1 MPPLDLRTIVFV
13 TGVMGGLM
21 ALVLYS
27 MRRTYPASIQGL
39 REWSGG
45 PLWIFVSTLLFGG
58 RGTLP
63 DFVTVVLANLALLAG
78 TLLLLAGTVR
88 FFNRSWPPGLL
99 PGALLM
105 VLPLLWWW
113 GVYAPN
119 YSNRLVLGNLIMAG
133 VSIGMAALIASH
145 DRRSFPARFTVL
157 VLGLLATVT
166 LGRAISAFL
175 HPVGHD
181 LFSNSWPQ
189 VVYLTGFS
197 FGSLL
202 LTIGLVL
209 LADERL
215 RQELHHLVSHD
226 SLTGALSR
234 HALFQQGQ
242 REMERAR
249 RNNKPLAALMLDLDH
264 FKHINDSH
272 GHLVGDRVLKDFADR
287 VQGTLRRVDV
297 MGRFGGEE
305 FLVLLPEADT
315 NQALAVAERIR
326 ASRTRDSTLPLCT
339 VSIGLAVAQS
349 PAGSSPNALL
359 DTLIARADEA
369 LYRAKADG
377 RDRTVVAETTTITS

>member
-1 MPPLDLRTIVFV
+1 
-13 TGVMGGLM
+13 MGGLM

-27 MRRTYPASIQGL
+27 MRRTYPVSIQGL

-88 FFNRSWPPGLL
+88 FFNRNWPTGLL

-119 YSNRLVLGNLIMAG
+119 YSSRLVLGNLIMAG
-133 VSIGMAALIASH
+133 VSVIMATLIAIH
-145 DRRSFPARFTVL
+145 DRRSFPARFTIL

-166 LGRAISAFL
+166 LGRSVSAFL

-234 HALFQQGQ
+234 HALFQEGQ
-242 REMERAR
+242 KEMERAR
-249 RNNKPLAALMLDLDH
+249 RNGKPLAALMLDLDH
-264 FKHINDSH
+264 FKQINDSH
-272 GHLVGDRVLKDFADR
+272 GHQVGDRVLKDFADR
-287 VQGTLRRVDV
+287 VQSSLRRVDV
-297 MGRFGGEE
+297 LGRFGGEE

-315 NQALAVAERIR
+315 DQALAVAERIR
-326 ASRTRDSTLPLCT
+326 ASRTHEPGLPVCT
-339 VSIGLAVAQS
+339 VSIGLAAVTS
-349 PAGSSPNALL
+349 TVGSGVHATL
-359 DTLIARADEA
+359 DNLIARADAA
-369 LYRAKADG
+369 LYRAKTQG
-377 RDRTVVAETTTITS
+377 RDRTVVADTVSTDR

>member
-105 VLPLLWWW
+105 VMPLLWWW
-113 GVYAPN
+113 GVYSPN
-119 YSNRLVLGNLIMAG
+119 YSSRLVLGNLIMAG
-133 VSIGMAALIASH
+133 VSIGMATLIASH

-197 FGSLL
+197 FGILL

-215 RQELHHLVSHD
+215 RQELNHLVSHD

-287 VQGTLRRVDV
+287 VQNTLRRIDV
-297 MGRFGGEE
+297 LGRFGGEE
-305 FLVLLPEADT
+305 FLVLLPEADAD
-315 NQALAVAERIR
+315 QALAVAERIR
-326 ASRTRDSTLPLCT
+326 ASRTRDSALPVCT
-339 VSIGLAVAQS
+339 VSIGLAVVQN
-349 PAGSSPNALL
+349 PAESSNNALL

-369 LYRAKADG
+369 LYRAKAGG
-377 RDRTVVAETTTITS
+377 RDRTVVADTTPSP

>member
-1 MPPLDLRTIVFV
+1 
-13 TGVMGGLM
+13 MGGLM

-27 MRRTYPASIQGL
+27 MRRTYPTSIQGL

-88 FFNRSWPPGLL
+88 FFNRNWPKGLVPGM
-99 PGALLM
+99 LLM

-119 YSNRLVLGNLIMAG
+119 YSSRLVLGNLIMAG
-133 VSIGMAALIASH
+133 VSVGMAALIASH
-145 DRRSFPARFTVL
+145 DRRSFPARFTIL
-157 VLGLLATVT
+157 VLGLLTTVT
-166 LGRAISAFL
+166 LGRSISAFL

-197 FGSLL
+197 FGILL

-249 RNNKPLAALMLDLDH
+249 RNGKPLAALMLDLDH
-264 FKHINDSH
+264 FKQINDSH
-272 GHLVGDRVLKDFADR
+272 GHLVGDRVLKDFAGR
-287 VQGTLRRVDV
+287 VQASLRRVDV
-297 MGRFGGEE
+297 LGRFGGEE
-305 FLVLLPEADT
+305 FLVLLPEADVE
-315 NQALAVAERIR
+315 QALAVAERIR
-326 ASRTRDSTLPLCT
+326 ASRTRETALPVCT
-339 VSIGLAVAQS
+339 VSIGLAVVAAPTGNDVHTQ
-349 PAGSSPNALL
+349 L
-359 DTLIARADEA
+359 DNLI
-369 LYRAKADG
+369 AKADAALYQAKTQG
-377 RDRTVVAETTTITS
+377 RDRTVVAEPVPRHQ